1 MSIRR
6 NGFALL
12 LALALLFAPATLAAE
27 QAATGGFWQALTSWL
42 ISSLG
47 LGDAAEGGY
56 GFLPGGASAVNPGE
70 EPEGG
75 YGILPGG

>member
-12 LALALLFAPATLAAE
+12 LALALVFAPATFAAD
-27 QAATGGFWQALTSWL
+27 QATTGGFWQAFTSWL
-42 ISSLG
+42 MASLG
-47 LGDAAEGGY
+47 LSDDPEGGY

>member
-12 LALALLFAPATLAAE
+12 LTLALLFAPAALAAD

-47 LGDAAEGGY
+47 LGDVA
-56 GFLPGGASAVNPGE
+56 
-70 EPEGG
+70 EGG
-75 YGILPGG
+75 YGILPGGSDAVHPGQEDEGGCGILPGG